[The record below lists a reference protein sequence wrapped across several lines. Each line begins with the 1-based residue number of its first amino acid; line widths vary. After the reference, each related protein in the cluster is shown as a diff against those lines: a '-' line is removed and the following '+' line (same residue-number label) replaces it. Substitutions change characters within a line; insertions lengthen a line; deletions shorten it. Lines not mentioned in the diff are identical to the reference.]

1 MSQANVIFNF
11 DGVDLTIQC
20 SKTEVMREICQK
32 FATKSEKKMNSL
44 LFIYNSAQLNLD
56 LTFEDQANSQDKF
69 SNTMNVLVCE
79 KERSGFDCPYC
90 GEKIALKSE
99 IFDKIISAI
108 DNIKDTLNGAKLIL
122 DNIIKNSN
130 NNSVNSQLKSVNVI
144 LDSVNGDI
152 AANTLQ
158 LKNLLNDNLI
168 EKIENENNN
177 ECKENKKNIIRVEV
191 DIEANKS
198 DNIYLFNRETNNE
211 IDVYLNDKKINMIG
225 DIKDEKKSI
234 KIWKVDYNF
243 EKEGKY
249 IFDI

>member
-20 SKTEVMREICQK
+20 SKTEAMREICQR

-44 LFIYNSAQLNLD
+44 LFIYNAAQLNLD

-69 SNTMNVLVCE
+69 SKTMNVLVYE

-99 IFDKIISAI
+99 KFDEIISAI

-122 DNIIKNSN
+122 DNIIKNSE
-130 NNSVNSQLKSVNVI
+130 NNSVNAQLKSINVI
-144 LDSVNGDI
+144 LNSVNGDI
-152 AANTLQ
+152 SANTLQ

-168 EKIENENNN
+168 EKIENTNNN
-177 ECKENKKNIIRVEV
+177 EFKENKKNIIRVEV

-198 DNIYLFNRETNNE
+198 DNIYLFNRETNSE
-211 IDVYLNDKKINMIG
+211 IDVYLNDKY
-225 DIKDEKKSI
+225 DR
-234 KIWKVDYNF
+234 
-243 EKEGKY
+243 
-249 IFDI
+249 